1 MNTERKRVLFLT
13 DIDSATA
20 KTLSREY
27 KNLIIFTNNGDLSTH
42 NHNDIYNNG
51 MLLTPIADV
60 NEDLYRFNING
71 DDVEIVKTNNRTLL
85 LNKYE
90 MRLNTNTSF
99 SHGYNKISNNCY
111 ELSVNDETSC
121 LHFNPRSKLQPN
133 NNITTFGCQI
143 LEKGNTISAVNNI
156 TDNGFITVKKNNS
169 GSFDV
174 KLNTTS
180 KHGRQLVG
188 MFLLRFY
195 NNDVEMY
202 MVIKTVLND
211 FDSPTIVLD
220 ANSMAIYKNQR
231 KQIHAIIN
239 PAEYKYH
246 KIIWKSNN
254 SSIVSVD
261 GNGVIHSHA
270 SGTTKIIASLA
281 VNENVTAECI
291 VNVIGGEQ
299 AAPVHT
305 NISERFETDFA
316 TQIRD
321 ADLIYNARISDA
333 EAAGRIRP

>member
-13 DIDSATA
+13 DIDSETA
-20 KTLSREY
+20 KTLSSEY

-51 MLLTPIADV
+51 RLLTPIADV
-60 NEDLYRFNING
+60 NKDLYRFNING
-71 DDVEIVKTNNRTLL
+71 DDVELVKTNNRTLL

-90 MRLNTNTSF
+90 MILNTNASR
-99 SHGYNKISNNCY
+99 SHGYNKISNNYY

-121 LHFNPRSKLQPN
+121 LHFNPRSKLHSN
-133 NNITTFGCQI
+133 SNITTFVCEI
-143 LEKGNTISAVNNI
+143 LQNVNAITPTNNV
-156 TDNGFITVKKNNS
+156 TDNGIIKVTKNNS

-174 KLNTTS
+174 KLNTTT

-188 MFLLRFY
+188 MSLLRFY
-195 NNDVEMY
+195 NDDVEMY

-211 FDSPTIVLD
+211 FDSPKIVLD
-220 ANSMAIYKNQR
+220 TRSMAIYKNQR

-261 GNGVIHSHA
+261 GNGVIHSHT
-270 SGTTKIIASLA
+270 SGATKIIASLA
-281 VNENVTAECI
+281 VNENVKAECV

-299 AAPVHT
+299 NVITHT
-305 NISERFETDFA
+305 NISQVFEADFETQITAA
-316 TQIRD
+316 T
-321 ADLIYNARISDA
+321 LNNKARMIDA
-333 EAAGRIRP
+333 EIEAQIHP